1 MNSRFI
7 VDYDTKDI
15 DFLYPVFSDKYCVIA
30 PGALKVPQWQ
40 AIFHIFEINVWSLIL
55 AVDVVC
61 ALIWYFLIN
70 VRGYIKREVKSNIL
84 QHERFAD
91 ITMSTFNVMTANPT
105 RMPIESLERIF
116 VASCLMSNLIIVG
129 TFQVRK
135 PKFYIGAYCYANVIL
150 LGLSNQVVQHPTVRE
165 QY

>member
-7 VDYDTKDI
+7 VDYDTVDI

-40 AIFHIFEINVWSLIL
+40 AIFHIFDTQVWILIL

-61 ALIWYFLIN
+61 AFIWYSLIN
-70 VRGYIKREVKSNIL
+70 LRGHIKRDVKFSKRP
-84 QHERFAD
+84 HERLGD
-91 ITMSTFNVMTANPT
+91 ITMSTFNVMTAYPT

-129 TFQVRK
+129 TFQVS
-135 PKFYIGAYCYANVIL
+135 I
-150 LGLSNQVVQHPTVRE
+150 S
-165 QY
+165 